1 MRAKNAIT
9 TMPQMEC
16 VWQKNLQLEIH
27 TLLIM
32 TERIVNRIAV

>member
-1 MRAKNAIT
+1 MRAKNVIT
-9 TMPQMEC
+9 IMPQTER
-16 VWQKNLQLEIH
+16 VSQRNVQLEIH